1 MARRGWRYLATRLN
15 GDGTE
20 TVLDMDLP
28 VEDVSIDDVLS
39 GDQAL
44 NAKIEP
50 AYSRLIGPDNRPILQ
65 EWSTAI
71 YAENDGDI
79 RFGGILVNSSI
90 DGPGLDL
97 ETVGFTGYM
106 RDMPYTGS
114 GYKGVKVDGIDPLRV
129 AWAHVQGQRGG
140 NLGLVVDSTTTG
152 GKVLLGSTL
161 AADEYDPAGGGLDG
175 LTLESQ
181 AYKFNI
187 YTNHDL
193 GGDIDDLATAVPFDY
208 HERHYW
214 KADGTIGH
222 ALDIGYPAIGRKR
235 DDLRFVFGVNVFE
248 PPTIDRDGSIY
259 ASGTLVLGAGDG
271 AQAKR
276 SLIEPPTR
284 PDRLRRIAVV
294 VDDTL
299 KSVKACTRRA
309 DAENQWRKTLDDITS
324 VVAIDHA
331 NARLGAVE
339 VGDTIR
345 IEGQGDWQTW
355 DVEVRVLAISY
366 EPANGGVA
374 EYSVART
381 DKMTS

>member
-20 TVLDMDLP
+20 TVLDMELP
-28 VEDVSIDDVLS
+28 VEDVQIEDVLS
-39 GDQAL
+39 GDQSL
-44 NAKIEP
+44 SAKIEP
-50 AYSRLIGPDNRPILQ
+50 AYTRLLGSDGRPILQ
-65 EWSTAI
+65 EWATAI

-79 RFGGILVNSSI
+79 RYGGILVNSSI
-90 DGPGLDL
+90 DGPVLDL
-97 ETVGFTGYM
+97 ETVGFTGYL
-106 RDMPYTGS
+106 RDMPYTGA
-114 GYKGVKVDGIDPLRV
+114 GYKGVKVDGIQPVRV
-129 AWAHVQGQRGG
+129 AWNHVQAQPGG
-140 NLGLVVDSTTTG
+140 NLGMVVADTTTG

-161 AADEYDPAGGGLDG
+161 AADEYDPEGSGLNG
-175 LTLESQ
+175 LELESQ

-193 GGDIDDLATAVPFDY
+193 AGDIDDLATAVPFDY
-208 HERHYW
+208 HERHFW

-222 ALDIGYPAIGRKR
+222 ALDIGYPAIGEKR
-235 DDLRFVFGVNVFE
+235 DGLRFVFGVNVFE
-248 PPTIDRDGSIY
+248 PPTIDRDGEIY

-276 SLIEPPTR
+276 SLVEPPTR

-299 KSVKACTRRA
+299 KSVKACTKRA
-309 DAENQWRKTLDDITS
+309 EAENQWRKSLDDIS
-324 VVAIDHA
+324 SLIVIDHP
-331 NARLGAVE
+331 NARLGAVK

-345 IEGQGDWQTW
+345 VEGQGDWQTW
-355 DVEVRVLAISY
+355 DLEVRVLSIAY

-374 EYSVART
+374 EYTVART